1 MRELRVPA
9 DLAFLEGHFPGRPLV
24 AGVVQLHWVMQA
36 ARELVG
42 PSRRVGALSGVRFRD
57 VLEPEQSFALEVE
70 LDPDGAS
77 LRFRVFAGE
86 RTFASGRAALA
97 PEGSP

>member
-1 MRELRVPA
+1 MI
-9 DLAFLEGHFPGRPLV
+9 GPGRPLV

-42 PSRRVGALSGVRFRD
+42 PGRRVAGFSGVRFRD
-57 VLEPEQSFALEVE
+57 LLEPEQTFALELM
-70 LDPDGAS
+70 LDSDRAS

-86 RTFASGRAALA
+86 RVFASGRAALA
-97 PEGSP
+97 PEAAQ